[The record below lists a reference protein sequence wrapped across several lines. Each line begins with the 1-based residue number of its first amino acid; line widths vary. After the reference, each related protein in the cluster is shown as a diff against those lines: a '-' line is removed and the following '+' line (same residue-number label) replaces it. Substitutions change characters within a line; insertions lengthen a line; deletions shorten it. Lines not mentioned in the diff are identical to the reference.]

1 MATLNLKPTHKPVE
15 LYYETLKSF
24 AKLGAANEGAVKVA
38 FANLLTA
45 CCQQFNWTLVQEN
58 TLKLSEK
65 KWIQVDGLLV
75 RQDTLKHG
83 IWEAKDTDDDLAKE
97 VQKKFAKGYP
107 KDNIIFQSPERV
119 IIWQGG
125 QQVYDGD
132 ISKREVLV
140 VSLKLFFEY
149 RPPQIE
155 NWEKAAAE
163 FGDRVRS
170 LGEKL
175 VDLIKD
181 QHKTNKNFIDAFNE
195 FSNFCRHSINPNISD
210 AVVEEMLIQHLLTER
225 IFRQIFNNPDF
236 TNRNIIAVEIEK
248 VIKALTAKSF
258 SRAHFL
264 EDVDYFYRAL
274 EEAAAT
280 IKDYSDKQH
289 FLNTVYERFFQGFA
303 VKVADTHGIVYTPQP
318 IVDFMVKS
326 VDEILQ
332 KEFNKSLSDKGV
344 HILDPFVGTGNFLM
358 RVMREIR
365 KTALSY
371 KYQYELHCNEVMLLP
386 YYIASM
392 NIEHEY
398 LTATGQYQPFE
409 GICLVDTFSDQEE
422 LQLDLFTPE
431 NTERVKRQQSSPIF
445 VVIGNPP
452 YNAWQVNENDNNKN
466 QKYKQKGGVDQ
477 RVAET
482 YSKDSKATLK
492 NSLYD
497 PYVKA
502 FRWAADRIKD
512 EGIVAFVTNNSFI
525 DGIAFDGMRQHLAQD
540 FDAIYILDLGGNIRK
555 NTSNKAI
562 FNVFDIKVG
571 VSINLLIKKKE
582 GKKSQCQIY
591 YAAVGEFCRKEEKNA
606 YLEKSQHLS
615 GVEWQEIK
623 PDKNNI
629 WLTAKLQADFETF
642 IPMGTKESKAAKGE
656 ATDAIFKI
664 FSNGV
669 KTNRDIWAYN
679 FNADELAANIQ
690 RMIVTYNEQVRKWQD
705 SDKSF
710 NVDDFVTTDDT
721 KISWSSTLKYHL
733 KRGGKL
739 EDNPN
744 AVRISFYRP
753 FTKSFLYFD
762 DYINDRPGQFPYI
775 FPTPNTEK
783 ENRVICVTNHTQI
796 PFLVQI
802 TDVIPS
808 LDVGGRPGQ
817 CFPFYTYD
825 KDGTNRQENITDWA
839 LKAFRQEYQNPN
851 ITKWDIFYYIYA
863 LLHHPTYR
871 EKYADNLK
879 RELPR
884 IPYTSDFDGFAN
896 AGKRLA
902 EIHINYE
909 QQPEYPLKFIENEVS
924 LNWRVEKMKL
934 SKDKT
939 QLIYNEFLT
948 LADIPPKTFE
958 YRLGNRSALDWII
971 DRYQVTIDKRSGI
984 ENDPNR
990 LDDEQYIVRLIG
1002 QVITVSLETVDIV
1015 NNLPPLELQPS
1026 LAELD
1031 AAVIW
1036 P

>member
-15 LYYETLKSF
+15 LYYATLKDF
-24 AKLGAANEGAVKVA
+24 AKLGAVNEGAVKVA
-38 FANLLTA
+38 FADLLTA
-45 CCQQFNWTLVQEN
+45 CCQQFKWTLLQEN
-58 TLKLSEK
+58 TLKLTEK
-65 KWIQVDGLLV
+65 KRIQVDGLLV
-75 RQDTLKHG
+75 REDTLKHG

-107 KDNIIFQSPERV
+107 KDNIIFQSPKRV

-132 ISKREVLV
+132 ITKREVLV
-140 VSLKLFFEY
+140 ESLKVFFEY

-163 FGDRVRS
+163 FGERVRS
-170 LGEKL
+170 LGKKL
-175 VDLIKD
+175 VELIKD
-181 QHKTNKNFIDAFNE
+181 QRKTNKKFIDAFDE
-195 FSNFCRHSINPNISD
+195 FSNLCRHSINPNISD
-210 AVVEEMLIQHLLTER
+210 AAVEEMLIQHLLTER

-248 VIKALTAKSF
+248 VINALTSKSF

-264 EDVDYFYRAL
+264 QDVDYFYRAL

-289 FLNTVYERFFQGFA
+289 FLNTVYEKFFQGFA

-332 KEFNKSLSDKGV
+332 KEFNQSLSDKGV

-371 KYQYELHCNEVMLLP
+371 KYEHELHCNEVMLLP

-409 GICLVDTFSDQEE
+409 GICLVDTFSDQES
-422 LQLDLFTPE
+422 LQLDFFTPE

-452 YNAWQVNENDNNKN
+452 YNVGQVNENDNNKN

-482 YSKDSKATLK
+482 YSKTSKATNK
-492 NSLYD
+492 NSLSD

-512 EGIVAFVTNNSFI
+512 EGIVALVTNNSFI
-525 DGIAFDGMRQHLAQD
+525 KNIAFDGMRQHLYQD
-540 FDAIYILDLGGNIRK
+540 FDVIYILDLGGNVRTNPK
-555 NTSNKAI
+555 LSGTTH
-562 FNVFDIKVG
+562 NVFGIQVG

-591 YAAVGEFCRKEEKNA
+591 YAAVGEFWRKDEKYA
-606 YLEKSQHLS
+606 YLDKSQHLG
-615 GVEWQEIK
+615 GVDWQEIQ
-623 PDKNNI
+623 PDKKNT
-629 WLTAKLQADFETF
+629 WLNAGLQADFDTF
-642 IPMGTKESKAAKGE
+642 IPIGTKESKAAKGE
-656 ATDAIFKI
+656 ATDAIFKL

-669 KTNRDIWAYN
+669 QTSRDDWAYN
-679 FNADELAANIQ
+679 FNADELAGNIQ
-690 RMIVTYNEQVRKWQD
+690 RTIATYNEQVRKWQD
-705 SDKSF
+705 RQDNSV
-710 NVDDFVTTDDT
+710 NVDDFVIYDDT
-721 KISWSSTLKYHL
+721 KIKWSSRLKECL
-733 KRGGKL
+733 KANIATQFTPEKIRYSL
-739 EDNPN
+739 
-744 AVRISFYRP
+744 YRP
-753 FTKSFLYFD
+753 FSLHFLYLD
-762 DYINDRPGQFPYI
+762 EILTHRRGQFPYI
-775 FPTPNTEK
+775 FPTPDTEK
-783 ENRVICVTNHTQI
+783 ENRVICVAGVGDRKGFGCMISQYI
-796 PFLVQI
+796 LG
-802 TDVIPS
+802 
-808 LDVGGRPGQ
+808 LDFAFEKTQ

-825 KDGTNRQENITDWA
+825 EDGTNRQENITDWA
-839 LKAFRQEYQNPN
+839 LEAFRQEYQNPA
-851 ITKWDIFYYIYA
+851 ISKWDIFYYIYA

-871 EKYADNLK
+871 EKYSDNLK

-884 IPYTSDFDGFAN
+884 LPYTSDFDSFAN

-902 EIHINYE
+902 EIHLNYE
-909 QQPEYPLKFIENEVS
+909 QQPEYRLKFIENNEVP

-939 QLIYNEFLT
+939 QLIYNDFLT
-948 LADIPPKTFE
+948 LAGIPPKTFE

-990 LDDEQYIVRLIG
+990 LDNEQYIVRLIG

-1015 NNLPPLELQPS
+1015 NNLPPLE
-1026 LAELD
+1026 
-1031 AAVIW
+1031 
-1036 P
+1036 

>member
-1 MATLNLKPTHKPVE
+1 MATLNLKPTHKPVK
-15 LYYETLKSF
+15 LYYQTLQNF
-24 AKLGAANEGAVKVA
+24 TKLGAANEGAVKVA
-38 FANLLTA
+38 FADLLTA
-45 CCQQFNWTLVQEN
+45 CCQQFNWILVQESS
-58 TLKLSEK
+58 LKLTEK
-65 KWIQVDGLLV
+65 KRIQVDGLLV
-75 RQDTLKHG
+75 RDDTLRHG
-83 IWEAKDTDDDLAKE
+83 IWEAKDTEDDLAKE
-97 VQKKFAKGYP
+97 VTKKFAKGYP
-107 KDNIIFQSPERV
+107 KDNIIFQSPDRV

-132 ISKREVLV
+132 ITKPEVLV
-140 VSLKLFFEY
+140 ESLKLFFEY

-163 FGDRVRS
+163 FGERVRS

-175 VDLIKD
+175 VELIEG
-181 QHKTNKNFIDAFNE
+181 QRKTNKKFIDAFE
-195 FSNFCRHSINPNISD
+195 GFSNLCRQSINPNISD
-210 AVVEEMLIQHLLTER
+210 AAVEEMLIQHLLTER

-236 TNRNIIAVEIEK
+236 TSRNIIAVEIEK
-248 VIKALTAKSF
+248 VINALTSKSF

-264 EDVDYFYRAL
+264 GEVDYFYRAL

-280 IKDYSDKQH
+280 IKDYSEKQH
-289 FLNTVYERFFQGFA
+289 FLNTVYEKFFQGFA

-371 KYQYELHCNEVMLLP
+371 KYEHELHCNEVMLLP

-409 GICLVDTFSDQEE
+409 GICLVDTFSDQES

-431 NTERVKRQQSSPIF
+431 NTQRVKRQQSSPIF

-452 YNAWQVNENDNNKN
+452 YNTAQKNENDNNKN
-466 QKYKQKGGVDQ
+466 RKYVQKGGVDQ

-482 YSKDSKATLK
+482 YSKASKATNK
-492 NSLYD
+492 NSLSD

-512 EGIVAFVTNNSFI
+512 EGIVAFVSNNSFI
-525 DGIAFDGMRQHLAQD
+525 DGISFDGMRQHLAQD
-540 FDAIYILDLGGNIRK
+540 FTAIYVLDLGGNVRTNPKLSGTIH
-555 NTSNKAI
+555 
-562 FNVFDIKVG
+562 NVFGIQVG

-591 YAAVGEFCRKEEKNA
+591 YAAVGEFWRKEEKYA
-606 YLEKSQHLS
+606 YLEKSQHLG
-615 GVEWQEIK
+615 GVDWQEIK
-623 PDKNNI
+623 PDKKNT
-629 WLTAKLQADFETF
+629 WLTAGLQADFETF
-642 IPMGTKESKAAKGE
+642 IPMGTKETKAAKGE

-669 KTNRDIWAYN
+669 KTNRDVWAYN
-679 FNADELAANIQ
+679 FNADELALNIQ
-690 RMIVTYNEQVRKWQD
+690 RTIATYNEQVRKWQD
-705 SDKSF
+705 CQDKSV
-710 NVDDFVTTDDT
+710 NVDDFVIYDDT
-721 KISWSSTLKYHL
+721 KISWSGDLKDHL
-733 KRGGKL
+733 KRGIIV
-739 EDNPN
+739 EYDPN
-744 AVRISFYRP
+744 HIRESLYRP

-762 DYINDRPGQFPYI
+762 AHLNNHRGQFPYI
-775 FPTPNTEK
+775 FPTPETEK
-783 ENRVICVTNHTQI
+783 ENQIISLTGIGSEKPFMVNVNNIICDLHLNGAGCST
-796 PFLVQI
+796 
-802 TDVIPS
+802 
-808 LDVGGRPGQ
+808 Q

-825 KDGTNRQENITDWA
+825 EDGTNRKENITDWA
-839 LKAFRQEYQNPN
+839 LDAFRQKYQNPA
-851 ITKWDIFYYIYA
+851 ISKWDIFYYIYA
-863 LLHHPTYR
+863 LLHHLTYR

-884 IPYTSDFDGFAN
+884 IPYAPDFDSFAN

-909 QQPEYPLKFIENEVS
+909 QQSEYPLKFIENDEVP

-948 LADIPPKTFE
+948 LAGIPPKVFE

-990 LDDEQYIVRLIG
+990 LNDKQYIVRLIG

-1015 NNLPPLELQPS
+1015 NGLPLLE
-1026 LAELD
+1026 
-1031 AAVIW
+1031 
-1036 P
+1036 